1 MSAVSKIISIP
12 GFKIIGTFDRFGKI
26 SNHTQTSSRAHLAL
40 ACASQSVSCH
50 RRINCRRVLVEIGY
64 IRASSLSWPISC
76 VLQSLEV
83 RLEFQLPGFLLQE
96 LPRCQF
102 EQERRPLIELDHGQS
117 ESTIDSLKKEIE
129 PLKQGFQFND
139 GFSEIDRI
147 EKRIREI
154 EMELE
159 HSFTVDSVPLSRLL
173 QLRTTQTDLKSY
185 LRGLKYCV
193 GKSATE
199 STAAVELSLQS

>member
-1 MSAVSKIISIP
+1 MLEDRTNIGNDILPDSAEPFFNLPELDHVVGNVRILEEWYS
-12 GFKIIGTFDRFGKI
+12 TTYR
-26 SNHTQTSSRAHLAL
+26 
-40 ACASQSVSCH
+40 
-50 RRINCRRVLVEIGY
+50 RRITEIT
-64 IRASSLSWPISC
+64 
-76 VLQSLEV
+76 
-83 RLEFQLPGFLLQE
+83 QLLINQITEE
-96 LPRCQF
+96 LRCQF

-129 PLKQGFQFND
+129 PIKQGFQFSD

-173 QLRTTQTDLKSY
+173 PLRTTQTDLKPY

-199 STAAVELSLQS
+199 STAAVELSLHS